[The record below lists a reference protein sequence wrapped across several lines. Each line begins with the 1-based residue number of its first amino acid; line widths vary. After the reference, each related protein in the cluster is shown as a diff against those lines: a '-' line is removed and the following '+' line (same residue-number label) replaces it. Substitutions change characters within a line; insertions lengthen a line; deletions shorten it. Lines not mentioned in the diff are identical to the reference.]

1 VVPDKFKLTFDIR
14 ITPTTNIEQ
23 FEAQLRYPASG
34 LCHVI
39 GPYLLFISVADP
51 GYPGSEFFHPGSRI
65 QGQKD
70 SRARIRI
77 YIKEFK
83 YF

>member
-23 FEAQLRYPASG
+23 FEAQLRYRASG

-39 GPYLLFISVADP
+39 CPYLLFISVADP
-51 GYPGSEFFHPGSRI
+51 DIRFHAGYRI
-65 QGQKD
+65 QD
-70 SRARIRI
+70 
-77 YIKEFK
+77 
-83 YF
+83 

>member
-23 FEAQLRYPASG
+23 FEAQLRYPASE
-34 LCHVI
+34 LCHVMY
-39 GPYLLFISVADP
+39 PYLLFISVADTE
-51 GYPGSEFFHPGSRI
+51 YPGSEFFHAGSWI

-70 SRARIRI
+70 YGSRIQI
-77 YIKEFK
+77 HIKEFK